1 MRELQ
6 NTVSP
11 DLFQHHRVVYDGDK
25 KLYALVEL
33 DLSDGGRFIVTL
45 DTMAYA
51 IHITRNKSTIDTS
64 VLLDFAKGARSHDA
78 SVARTKQALNVAMRM
93 APLSNSS
100 LSADKNRTKFYTPDD
115 IKALSL
121 GVVLW
126 RGYFSTLRAGIDRL
140 FVNIDVATGAMYRPG
155 SLIELACEHLRQT
168 NVRDLITLLHVSES
182 ERLRLA
188 RFIDGLHVQWR
199 RIGSQQDVISR
210 AVSGITAKGAD
221 HETFIPRGGDAPSI
235 SIARYFR
242 DTSNRTLQYPGLNCI
257 EVGNADAGRKR
268 VLVPFELC
276 SVPAGQRLRVDI
288 PAELIVAR
296 NQWSTRPPSERLNN
310 IKKGSAVLGYQRSNY
325 IRDFGIAVDP
335 SVLSTT
341 SRVLPPLGLKYVSAL
356 DRREE
361 SIVYAQNGHW
371 NIRER
376 HFYKSATMK
385 SWALLT
391 YEPAETFT
399 RAIASTMTEFF
410 VNGCRDAGI
419 TVVRQTPSAFVYLD
433 RRRDISKQLD
443 AAERQCVQRDKHPP
457 SLFLVVN
464 PDKDGD
470 TYTAVKHWGDVKR
483 GIATQCLT
491 RRYAISTKRDLWTNV
506 AHKINVKLGGIN
518 VVVDPTS
525 VPLLGD
531 PKDVTMIMG
540 VQLHPWHT
548 GVVASLDAHAAKYAA
563 RSHPQRLWTEIIDDL
578 DKMTSSLLAAHMRY
592 RRENEGGGEYEVP
605 QRIIFY
611 RDGVPEEQ
619 FQEILDT
626 ELPLIKKGC
635 ETLNVFPKIS
645 IILVAKRHHIRFFD
659 NERKCE
665 AGTVVDRQVGHPTES
680 DFYLQAHG
688 QFGERGT
695 LRPAH
700 YHVLYDEN
708 NLSADQIQSL
718 SFALCHLYGRSSSAV
733 SIPAPVYYADRVCA
747 RMANHLDPESLPRK
761 NYDAPRKP
769 TPAEFDDFSGAY
781 KATHENQRDEMYFI

>member
-1 MRELQ
+1 
-6 NTVSP
+6 
-11 DLFQHHRVVYDGDK
+11 
-25 KLYALVEL
+25 
-33 DLSDGGRFIVTL
+33 
-45 DTMAYA
+45 MAYA

-64 VLLDFAKGARSHDA
+64 VLLSFAKGARSHDA
-78 SVARTKQALNVAMRM
+78 SVARTKQALNVAMRK
-93 APLSNSS
+93 APLSNSR
-100 LSADKNRTKFYTPDD
+100 LSTDKNHTKFYTPDD

-155 SLIELACEHLRQT
+155 SLIELACEHLRQA
-168 NVRDLITLLHVSES
+168 NVRDLITLLRGSES

-199 RIGSQQDVISR
+199 RIGSQQDVVSR
-210 AVSGITAKGAD
+210 AVSGISAKGAD
-221 HETFIPRGGDAPSI
+221 QETFTLRGGEGPPI
-235 SIARYFR
+235 SIAQYFR
-242 DTSNRTLQYPGLNCI
+242 HTSSRTLQHPGLNCI

-276 SVPAGQRLRVDI
+276 SVDI

-310 IKKGSAVLGYQRSNY
+310 IKKGLTVLGYQRSNY
-325 IRDFGIAVDP
+325 SRDFGIAVDP

-341 SRVLPPLGLKYVSAL
+341 SRILAPLGLKYVSAL

-399 RAIASTMTEFF
+399 REIASTMTEFF
-410 VNGCRDAGI
+410 VKGCQDAGI
-419 TVVRQTPSAFVYLD
+419 TVVRKTPSTFVYLD

-470 TYTAVKHWGDVKR
+470 TYTAVKQ

-491 RRYAISTKRDLWTNV
+491 RRYSISTKRDLWINV
-506 AHKINVKLGGIN
+506 AHKINMKLGGIN

-540 VQLHPWHT
+540 ADVNHGIPGAQLHPWHT
-548 GVVASLDAHAAKYAA
+548 GVVASVDAHAAKYAA

-578 DKMTSSLLAAHMRY
+578 DKMTASLLAAHMRY

-605 QRIIFY
+605 QRLIFY

-619 FQEILDT
+619 FQAILDT
-626 ELPLIKKGC
+626 EGC

-665 AGTVVDRQVGHPTES
+665 AGTVVDREVGHPTES
-680 DFYLQAHG
+680 DFYLQSHG

-700 YHVLYDEN
+700 YHY
-708 NLSADQIQSL
+708 SCRADQIQSL

-747 RMANHLDPESLPRK
+747 RMANHLDPESQPRK
-761 NYDAPRKP
+761 NFDTPRKP
-769 TPAEFDDFSGAY
+769 TPAEFDDFARAY
-781 KATHENQRDEMYFI
+781 KATHENQRDEMYFIVSALSRKLQLITRALQ